1 MIFKYGGT
9 TIRLFSTKL
18 FILITL
24 GVCAIF
30 AVLALHEMITANP
43 LNYTPPNRDVGS
55 NLHNLNILPTTLRHE
70 NTFKTSSIDG
80 SIRNTA
86 ANENINKNLPQGRI
100 TETVNFIRPTVTVEN
115 HIHIASPEIEKL
127 RKMVK
132 ILNDKEYVRNTEKFG
147 TDFSQSTIVI
157 IVQVH
162 DRVNYFSHL
171 LKSLSRA
178 KGIEHALLII
188 SNDYYSEEI
197 NQKVESVDFCRVLQI
212 FFPFSYQL
220 YPKQFPG
227 TDPNDCPRD
236 ITKDKAKE
244 IGCNNAETP
253 DMFGHYREAK
263 YTMTKHHWW
272 WKVNKVFDQLN
283 VTKSYVGPVLFL
295 EEDYYVSPDFYHM
308 LNLLYGNK
316 MNGCK
321 DDCDFITL
329 GTYKSVDNYGG
340 AENVALL
347 SNWHSHEHNMGLAF
361 DRTTWEKLKK
371 CSEVFCKSYD
381 EYNWDWSL
389 MKISISCLPRPLKS
403 LVLKAPRVFHLGECG
418 LHHKKT
424 DCNIEATVQKYQS
437 IIDRNTENFY
447 PSTVNVQPGNTG
459 ETSKFG
465 PNGGWGDTR
474 DHALCFQLMQNR

>member
-43 LNYTPPNRDVGS
+43 LNYTPPNRDVDS

-80 SIRNTA
+80 NIRNTA

-100 TETVNFIRPTVTVEN
+100 TETVNFIRPTVTIVN

-147 TDFSQSTIVI
+147 TDFSQNSIVI

-162 DRVNYFSHL
+162 DRVDYFSHL

-197 NQKVESVDFCRVLQI
+197 NQKVESVDFCRV
-212 FFPFSYQL
+212 S
-220 YPKQFPG
+220 
-227 TDPNDCPRD
+227 
-236 ITKDKAKE
+236 
-244 IGCNNAETP
+244 
-253 DMFGHYREAK
+253 
-263 YTMTKHHWW
+263 
-272 WKVNKVFDQLN
+272 
-283 VTKSYVGPVLFL
+283 
-295 EEDYYVSPDFYHM
+295 
-308 LNLLYGNK
+308 
-316 MNGCK
+316 
-321 DDCDFITL
+321 
-329 GTYKSVDNYGG
+329 
-340 AENVALL
+340 
-347 SNWHSHEHNMGLAF
+347 
-361 DRTTWEKLKK
+361 
-371 CSEVFCKSYD
+371 
-381 EYNWDWSL
+381 
-389 MKISISCLPRPLKS
+389 
-403 LVLKAPRVFHLGECG
+403 
-418 LHHKKT
+418 
-424 DCNIEATVQKYQS
+424 
-437 IIDRNTENFY
+437 
-447 PSTVNVQPGNTG
+447 
-459 ETSKFG
+459 
-465 PNGGWGDTR
+465 
-474 DHALCFQLMQNR
+474 